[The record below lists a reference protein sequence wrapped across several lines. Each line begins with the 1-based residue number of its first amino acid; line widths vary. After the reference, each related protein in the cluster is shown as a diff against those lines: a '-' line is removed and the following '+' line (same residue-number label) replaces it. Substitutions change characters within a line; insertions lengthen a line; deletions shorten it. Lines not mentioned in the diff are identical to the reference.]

1 MLVGVLSDTHGLLS
15 AEVLE
20 LFKGVDHIIHA
31 GDIGTPQIISVLESL
46 APVTAVRGNT
56 DNDAWSESL
65 PVFEIVTI
73 GGVCFY
79 ILHDLQRMDLEPGT
93 AGVRAVIS
101 GHTHQ
106 PEIKHS
112 RGVLYFNPGS
122 ASHRRQGGP
131 LSVGRIRIT
140 GKGLHSEII
149 HLTV

>member
-1 MLVGVLSDTHGLLS
+1 MLIGVLSDTHGLLG

-31 GDIGTPQIISVLESL
+31 GDIGTPQVLSALESL

-65 PVFEIVTI
+65 PVREMVML

-79 ILHDLQRMDLEPGT
+79 ILHDLQRLDLEPLA

-106 PEIKHS
+106 PETKHS

-131 LSVGRIRIT
+131 LSVGRVRIS
-140 GKGLHSEII
+140 GKGLHSEIL
-149 HLTV
+149 HLNV